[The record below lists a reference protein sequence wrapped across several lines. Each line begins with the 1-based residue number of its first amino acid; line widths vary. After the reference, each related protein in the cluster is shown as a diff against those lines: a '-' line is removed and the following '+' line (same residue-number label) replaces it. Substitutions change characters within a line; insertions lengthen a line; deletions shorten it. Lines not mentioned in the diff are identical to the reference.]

1 MRMIWVFLVGN
12 VAVGDELAMPE
23 VVSCYA
29 VAMCGKTN
37 CAEAVVDG
45 IGCKDGDDV
54 VNADSDNVHGDNLGD
69 RDVSFDNILLDDG
82 ELVDVQVGV
91 TKQDIVTNVTNN
103 KCNTEKNQTQDVT
116 DVENTGINK

>member
-1 MRMIWVFLVGN
+1 ML
-12 VAVGDELAMPE
+12 
-23 VVSCYA
+23 C
-29 VAMCGKTN
+29 CGKTN

-45 IGCKDGDDV
+45 IGCKDGDHV
-54 VNADSDNVHGDNLGD
+54 VNADGDNVHGDNLGD
-69 RDVSFDNILLDDG
+69 RDVSYDNILLDDG